1 MSDLDCSGLMHIIRR
16 ALVDREYAVPL
27 YRRLVWLEYLWRSKL
42 GSCIHNPA
50 RNPEEADA

>member
-1 MSDLDCSGLMHIIRR
+1 MHIIRR